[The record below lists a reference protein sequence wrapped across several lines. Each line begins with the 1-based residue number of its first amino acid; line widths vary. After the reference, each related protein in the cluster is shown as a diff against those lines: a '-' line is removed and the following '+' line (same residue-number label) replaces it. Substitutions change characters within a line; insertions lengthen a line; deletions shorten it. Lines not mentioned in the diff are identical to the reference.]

1 MARATISAGL
11 PATGKTTWMR
21 KYASQTHALYLN
33 ADEVREQLYGD
44 ARTQGDPAY
53 IWGLVHQRAQ
63 DHLFFGG
70 DVVIDG
76 TFVKREDRVRLL
88 LALSYADCKELRWF
102 QTPLQVC
109 LERNRKRQRQ
119 VAEHALRRMARQFRE
134 TPPVITEGFTRIIRV
149 PYSHNMAPSA

>member
-11 PATGKTTWMR
+11 PAAGKTTWMR
-21 KYASQTHALYLN
+21 KYASQTQALYLN
-33 ADEVREQLYGD
+33 ADDVREKLYGD
-44 ARTQGDPAY
+44 ARVQGDPSY
-53 IWGLVHQRAQ
+53 IWGLVHQQAQ
-63 DHLFFGG
+63 LRLQQGG

-76 TFVKREDRVRLL
+76 TFVKREDRTRLL
-88 LALSYADCKELRWF
+88 QALGYADCTELRWF

-119 VAEHALRRMARQFRE
+119 VAEHALRRMAKQFRE

-149 PYSHNMAPSA
+149 PYFHSAPLA

>member
-11 PATGKTTWMR
+11 PAAGKTTWMR

-33 ADEVREQLYGD
+33 ADDVREEVYGD
-44 ARTQGDPAY
+44 ARVQGNPSH

-63 DHLFFGG
+63 EHLKLGR

-76 TFVKREDRVRLL
+76 TFVKRADRERLL
-88 LALSYADCKELRWF
+88 QALTYSDCTELRWF
-102 QTPLQVC
+102 LTPLQVC
-109 LERNRKRQRQ
+109 LERNRTRERQ
-119 VAEHALRRMARQFRE
+119 VAEHARRRMAQQFRE

-149 PYSHNMAPSA
+149 PYFHSAPLA

>member
-11 PATGKTTWMR
+11 PAAGKTTWMR
-21 KYASQTHALYLN
+21 KYASQTNGLYLN
-33 ADEVREQLYGD
+33 ADDIREQLSGD
-44 ARTQGDPAY
+44 ARIQGDPSY
-53 IWGLVHQRAQ
+53 IWSLVHQRAQ
-63 DHLFFGG
+63 AHLAAGG

-76 TFVKREDRVRLL
+76 TFVKRIDRTRMLQ
-88 LALSYADCKELRWF
+88 ALSYADCKELRWF

-149 PYSHNMAPSA
+149 PYSHSAPLA